1 MEIHDHGGPGR
12 LAQALASYAAASGES
27 HTLRAMLDHL
37 PVVAFRI
44 DPEGRLAESSGLARA
59 AIVAE
64 RGDSRG
70 RLVREAYADFPEIL
84 DALDRA
90 QAGETV
96 EFQIAIGGREY
107 RTVYRPLP
115 DGSIVG
121 VALELRPLAER
132 LAPSAGA
139 NALGASVL
147 IVDPRERVRTG
158 LALQLRAAGLHIAA
172 QAEDADAAMRAL
184 DPSVDV
190 VVLCSRA
197 GVEPLLR
204 IRAAY
209 PRVRTLAIVVRPT
222 PEAVAWWQ
230 ERGAHGV
237 MGAEAS
243 GGEVAEAVRIVAR
256 YGAFVADASHL
267 GARTA
272 PAQLA
277 PRERQVACL
286 LALGLT
292 RAEIAAKMGIAAG
305 TVGVHALRAR
315 DKLDVRTDTALALHA
330 IREGWEVVDGIRP
343 D

>member
-121 VALELRPLAER
+121 VALELRPLAGA
-132 LAPSAGA
+132 APEAFSGP
-139 NALGASVL
+139 GVL
-147 IVDPRERVRTG
+147 VVDPRARVRAG
-158 LALQLRAAGLHIAA
+158 LATQLAAEGLRISA
-172 QAEDADAAMRAL
+172 QAEGASAAMGA
-184 DPSVDV
+184 VDAGVRV
-190 VVLCSRA
+190 VVLGSRA

-204 IRAAY
+204 IRAAFPDVFVLALI
-209 PRVRTLAIVVRPT
+209 PRLT
-222 PEAVAWWQ
+222 PQAVAWWQ

-237 MGAEAS
+237 LGAEAT
-243 GGEVAEAVRIVAR
+243 GAEVADAVGILAR
-256 YGAFVADASHL
+256 YGVFVADASYVGVASGDVL
-267 GARTA
+267 TT
-272 PAQLA
+272 
-277 PRERQVACL
+277 RQRQIACL
-286 LALGLT
+286 LARDMN
-292 RAEIAAKMGIAAG
+292 RAQIAAELDIAAS
-305 TVGVHALRAR
+305 TVSATTSSARKRLGVTT
-315 DKLDVRTDTALALHA
+315 DVGLALYA
-330 IREGWEVVDGIRP
+330 VREGWVEVD
-343 D
+343 DL